1 MNTYART
8 SRVENFLNMLLT
20 KAGLSKHIFISHLPV
35 TIEKEW
41 NDVVLIDVGQGRN
54 FGAHHQFSAN
64 IFLIARP
71 LGQLQQKNVRAIDTM
86 EQKLEEAVSSC
97 SDVHYHPTISWR
109 DADYDDTINFHF
121 NVVNLAILV
130 NE

>member
-20 KAGLSKHIFISHLPV
+20 KAGLSKHIFISNLPV

-41 NDVVLIDVGQGRN
+41 NDIVLIDVGQGRN
-54 FGAHHQFSAN
+54 YGAHHQFSAN
-64 IFLIARP
+64 IFLMARP
-71 LGQLQQKNVRAIDTM
+71 LGQLQQKNVRIIDTM
-86 EQKLEEAVSSC
+86 EQNLEEAVSSC
-97 SDVHYHPTISWR
+97 TDAHYHPSISWR

-121 NVVNLAILV
+121 NVVNLTILV